1 MPLPK
6 LAPRLVRL
14 ARANEWWAY
23 KFSPLLATAY
33 ATAWVTGASAWAL
46 LPRLLLLLLALT
58 IGATYVSLIN
68 DWTDRT
74 DDAAS
79 GKPNPQAGRS
89 GTWLALAVGG
99 CVLPGL
105 GFGWYI
111 WRLSPLAGGLY
122 LGAWVVYSLYSLPP
136 FRLKK
141 RGLAGVLADAAG
153 AHFFPQLLAAVLV
166 GTWAGRPLPGG
177 WLAAVGT
184 WALACGVRNILAH
197 QLGDAAH
204 DARGGVPTFV
214 LRHGVGFAEKLS
226 RRGVFPVEVLA
237 FGALLGLSRAG
248 LPWALLG
255 LYAGLEWF
263 RHRVWSVRLTP
274 TTQQPYQALLLNEYY
289 EVFYPLAF
297 LLLQSQHYPADSL
310 LLAGHALLFG
320 PHFWRTGRA
329 LTQAG
334 AVVAHKA
341 GARWAR

>member
-1 MPLPK
+1 MPLPN

-14 ARANEWWAY
+14 ARANEWWGY

-33 ATAWVTGASAWAL
+33 ATAWVTGASLWVL
-46 LPRLLLLLLALT
+46 LPKLLLLLLALT
-58 IGATYVSLIN
+58 VGATYVSLIN
-68 DWTDRT
+68 DWSDRA

-79 GKPNPQAGRS
+79 GKANPQAGHS
-89 GTWLALAVGG
+89 GTWLALALGA

-105 GFGWYI
+105 GLGWYF
-111 WRLSPLAGGLY
+111 WQLSPLGGGLY

-153 AHFFPQLLAAVLV
+153 AHFFPQLLTAVLV
-166 GTWAGRPLPGG
+166 GTWAGQPLPGG

-204 DARGGVPTFV
+204 DAQGGVPTFV
-214 LRHGVGFAEKLS
+214 QRHGAGFAKKLS
-226 RRGVFPVEVLA
+226 ERVVFPAEVLA
-237 FGALLGLSRAG
+237 FGMLLGLSQAV
-248 LPWALLG
+248 LPWLLLG

-263 RHRVWSVRLTP
+263 RQRVWSVRLTASE
-274 TTQQPYQALLLNEYY
+274 QQPYQALLLNEYY

-297 LLLQSQHYPADSL
+297 LVLQSQRYPADAG

-320 PHFWRTGRA
+320 LHFWRTGRA
-329 LTQAG
+329 LARAG